1 MSYIHFWT
9 LKCFICLK
17 MTTFYYFLNAKKN
30 PENRDFWVF
39 LPKIE
44 LWTPKKGKKVKN
56 QNSGGIKLETT
67 THSLCI

>member
-1 MSYIHFWT
+1 MQKKI
-9 LKCFICLK
+9 LKIVIFG
-17 MTTFYYFLNAKKN
+17 Y
-30 PENRDFWVF
+30 F

-44 LWTPKKGKKVKN
+44 LWTPKKGKKSKN